1 MIAAARGTQQEPMKI
16 CHDHNL
22 TQPLPDLKTFG
33 IRVSLAPDDSF
44 VAVIDAAWEHL
55 HWFETQQERDRVLAD
70 MRAEHLYSRR
80 GDQPTT
86 RFEAVERDA

>member
-1 MIAAARGTQQEPMKI
+1 MIPPSELERPTMKI

-22 TQPLPDLKTFG
+22 ATPLLMDKPYG
-33 IRVSLAPDDSF
+33 IRVTLLPGDSF
-44 VAVIDAAWEHL
+44 LSVIDADWERL
-55 HWFETQQERDRVLAD
+55 HWFATEDERDQVLAD

-86 RFEAVERDA
+86 AFQAIKED

>member
-1 MIAAARGTQQEPMKI
+1 MKI

-22 TQPLPDLKTFG
+22 TQPLAETKLFG
-33 IRVSLAPDDSF
+33 VRVSLAPGDSF
-44 VAVIDAAWEHL
+44 VNVIDPSWERV
-55 HWFETQQERDRVLAD
+55 HWFATAEERDRVLAD

-86 RFEAVERDA
+86 RFEAIERADS

>member
-1 MIAAARGTQQEPMKI
+1 MKI

-22 TQPLPDLKTFG
+22 AQPLPDDKTFG
-33 IRVSLAPDDSF
+33 IRVSLPPGDSF
-44 VAVIDAAWEHL
+44 VEVIDASWEQL
-55 HWFETQQERDRVLAD
+55 HWFATAAERDRVLAD

-86 RFEAVERDA
+86 RFETIERDDNT

>member
-1 MIAAARGTQQEPMKI
+1 MKI

-22 TQPLPDLKTFG
+22 TEPLPVEKPFG
-33 IRVSLAPDDSF
+33 IRVTLLPGDSF
-44 VAVIDAAWEHL
+44 LNVIDADWERL
-55 HWFETQQERDRVLAD
+55 HWFATAEERDRALAD

-86 RFEAVERDA
+86 AFQAIEQS

>member
-1 MIAAARGTQQEPMKI
+1 MKI

-22 TQPLPDLKTFG
+22 AQPVPETKKFG
-33 IRVSLAPDDSF
+33 IRVSLAPGDSF
-44 VAVIDAAWEHL
+44 LQVIDATWERL
-55 HWFETQQERDRVLAD
+55 HWFETAQERDRILAD

-86 RFEAVERDA
+86 RFETIDPEDT